1 MRSLADDRNLVVK
14 KADKGSCVVVWDRD
28 DYLLEASQQLENVS
42 IYRNIVFKDRLLVNL
57 VDTSNTMFRNLCR
70 KGLISN
76 KQLKYFT
83 YEFKNATNLGKLYF
97 LPKIHK
103 KLHNVPGRPVISNCG
118 APTENTSEFLDH
130 NLKSLMQSGKSYIKD
145 TNDFLDKVRKLKN
158 LPSNSIL
165 VTADVVGLYP
175 SIPHDLGLEALEK
188 ALESRIQKIIPT
200 EDLIE
205 MASFVLKNN
214 FFEFNDVVM
223 QQISGTA
230 IGTKFGPPYACIF
243 MDQIENEF
251 LKTQSLQPLVWLRY
265 IDDIFF
271 IWTHGGESLELFMND
286 LNGYHK
292 NLKFTYENDK
302 ESVIFLD
309 LCMKLQNG
317 KIISDMHVKD
327 TDRHQ
332 YLHYNSAHPAH
343 IKKSII
349 YSQTLRVSRICS
361 LEDDFIKH
369 KEEMRSWF
377 LKREYPNA
385 VISTKMDKVDFYR
398 SKTAQK
404 TNKSC
409 VPLVVTYHPL
419 LNAITNIIHSN
430 MYLLRMDH
438 EVKSVF
444 TPGPMISFRSAR
456 KLSSYLVRA
465 KLYSI
470 DRKVGSD
477 KCCGSICQVC
487 PNVVRTDSFSSSVT
501 KNVYKINHRL
511 TCNDKCLIYLLTCKK
526 DLKIETCYQ
535 VKPITPFK
543 YSLNH
548 HLMILKQKN

>member
-1 MRSLADDRNLVVK
+1 MNKDSTCVDNIVPLQKGVSSSINDSISLVTQDDELISVIGDLQNSVDDIQDIRNIEFDSYEGRIKGNFCSETVFNLSKRDLTNTEIKVLDKGLDFAPIQNKINEPELRKDFESFARLMRIRWHFRNHADNNSNTQEKHTPKSAWKPPLAHPNVEVFLKEIEKELLKIPKKSLPYSNLSKSEWQAVRSLADDRNLVIK

-42 IYRNIVFKDRLLVNL
+42 VYRNIVFKDRLLVNL

-103 KLHNVPGRPVISNCG
+103 KLRNVPGRPVISNCG
-118 APTENTSEFLDH
+118 TPTEKASEFLDH

-175 SIPHDLGLEALEK
+175 SIPHDSGLEALEK
-188 ALESRIQKIIPT
+188 ALESRNQKIIPT

-230 IGTKFGPPYACIF
+230 IGTKFAPPYACIF
-243 MDQIENEF
+243 MDQIESDF

-286 LNGYHK
+286 LNGYHN
-292 NLKFTYENDK
+292 NLKFTYETDK

-309 LCMKLQNG
+309 LCVKLQNG

-332 YLHYNSAHPAH
+332 YLHYN
-343 IKKSII
+343 
-349 YSQTLRVSRICS
+349 
-361 LEDDFIKH
+361 
-369 KEEMRSWF
+369 
-377 LKREYPNA
+377 
-385 VISTKMDKVDFYR
+385 
-398 SKTAQK
+398 
-404 TNKSC
+404 
-409 VPLVVTYHPL
+409 
-419 LNAITNIIHSN
+419 
-430 MYLLRMDH
+430 
-438 EVKSVF
+438 
-444 TPGPMISFRSAR
+444 
-456 KLSSYLVRA
+456 
-465 KLYSI
+465 
-470 DRKVGSD
+470 
-477 KCCGSICQVC
+477 
-487 PNVVRTDSFSSSVT
+487 
-501 KNVYKINHRL
+501 
-511 TCNDKCLIYLLTCKK
+511 
-526 DLKIETCYQ
+526 
-535 VKPITPFK
+535 
-543 YSLNH
+543 
-548 HLMILKQKN
+548 